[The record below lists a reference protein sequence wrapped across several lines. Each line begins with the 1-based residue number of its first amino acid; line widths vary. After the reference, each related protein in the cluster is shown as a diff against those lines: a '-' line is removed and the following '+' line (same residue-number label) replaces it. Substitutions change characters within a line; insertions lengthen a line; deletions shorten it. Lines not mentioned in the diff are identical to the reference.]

1 MEKRYLVK
9 LHNRAHAGYRRAQ
22 CVLSKGENELEVTDA
37 QRAQL
42 ASDSR
47 ITILSVSDI
56 QPETSD
62 PCDGESGVVEPE
74 LVSGGVIAEGV
85 TVETTAEPAEGV
97 CIDSMGLAP
106 IPSYYAPVID
116 TTSKQPEPK
125 CKPNRKTA

>member
-42 ASDSR
+42 ASDAR
-47 ITILSVSDI
+47 IKILSVSDV

-62 PCDGESGVVEPE
+62 PCGGTGGVVVSE
-74 LVSGGVIAEGV
+74 LVSGSVGAE
-85 TVETTAEPAEGV
+85 TV
-97 CIDSMGLAP
+97 

-116 TTSKQPEPK
+116 TAANQPVPK
-125 CKPNRKTA
+125 RKSNRKSA